1 MSICAPRVLIAAP
14 ASATGKT
21 TGTCGLMRA
30 LVRRGLKVQ
39 ACKSGP
45 DYIDPMFH
53 AEVVGATSRNL
64 DLFFADAPLV
74 RALLAKGARQADV
87 TVIEGAMGY
96 YDGIAGSAQASA
108 WELAAKTDTPCVLVI
123 DGRGRALSTAA
134 EVTGFVR
141 FRDPSKICGVI
152 VNRVSAGYFPRL
164 KKIIEDE
171 TGVPVLGYLPVL
183 ADCGLESRHLGLVTA
198 SEVEGLRDTLD
209 RIAAVL
215 EDTVDLDALLELA
228 ATAPQLDCPDAMTK
242 ENRPRSDAAVTSE
255 NRPRTAAAMTSENRP
270 RIAVARDEAFCFYYR
285 DSLDLLEELGAQL
298 GEFSPLVDSGL
309 PEGTSGLY
317 LGGGYPE
324 LHASGLSA
332 NESMRA
338 SVKAAIA
345 AGLPTVAEC
354 GGFMYLHEWLED
366 DKGVRHPMVGT
377 IAGTSFKTDRL
388 GRFGYVTLTA
398 HGDSLLACAGAQLPA
413 HEFHYWDSENCG
425 DDFTAAKP
433 LSTRKWEC
441 VHATPTLFA
450 GYPHLYLASC
460 PDAAARFVDAAAAC
474 CRGGA
479 L

>member
-1 MSICAPRVLIAAP
+1 
-14 ASATGKT
+14 
-21 TGTCGLMRA
+21 
-30 LVRRGLKVQ
+30 
-39 ACKSGP
+39 
-45 DYIDPMFH
+45 
-53 AEVVGATSRNL
+53 
-64 DLFFADAPLV
+64 
-74 RALLAKGARQADV
+74 
-87 TVIEGAMGY
+87 
-96 YDGIAGSAQASA
+96 
-108 WELAAKTDTPCVLVI
+108 
-123 DGRGRALSTAA
+123 
-134 EVTGFVR
+134 
-141 FRDPSKICGVI
+141 
-152 VNRVSAGYFPRL
+152 
-164 KKIIEDE
+164 
-171 TGVPVLGYLPVL
+171 
-183 ADCGLESRHLGLVTA
+183 
-198 SEVEGLRDTLD
+198 
-209 RIAAVL
+209 
-215 EDTVDLDALLELA
+215 
-228 ATAPQLDCPDAMTK
+228 
-242 ENRPRSDAAVTSE
+242 
-255 NRPRTAAAMTSENRP
+255 
-270 RIAVARDEAFCFYYR
+270 
-285 DSLDLLEELGAQL
+285 
-298 GEFSPLVDSGL
+298 
-309 PEGTSGLY
+309 
-317 LGGGYPE
+317 
-324 LHASGLSA
+324 
-332 NESMRA
+332 MRA

>member
-21 TGTCGLMRA
+21 TVACGLMRA

-87 TVIEGAMGY
+87 AVIEGAMGY

-123 DGRGRALSTAA
+123 DGRGRALSAAA
-134 EVTGFVR
+134 EVSGFVR

-198 SEVEGLRDTLD
+198 SEVEGLRGHDQGFTLREHKRRKVEGRVHD
-209 RIAAVL
+209 GAIAFRFRHKL
-215 EDTVDLDALLELA
+215 
-228 ATAPQLDCPDAMTK
+228 
-242 ENRPRSDAAVTSE
+242 AVTPGHGGLE
-255 NRPRTAAAMTSENRP
+255 RDQPCRFPDGFGPHELDGRFFFAGRRTSHFQQSRKFGG
-270 RIAVARDEAFCFYYR
+270 IAVTRPGGRVCRNMD
-285 DSLDLLEELGAQL
+285 GK
-298 GEFSPLVDSGL
+298 VL
-309 PEGTSGLY
+309 PGTVFPVRGVIGSEG
-317 LGGGYPE
+317 
-324 LHASGLSA
+324 
-332 NESMRA
+332 
-338 SVKAAIA
+338 
-345 AGLPTVAEC
+345 
-354 GGFMYLHEWLED
+354 
-366 DKGVRHPMVGT
+366 
-377 IAGTSFKTDRL
+377 SF
-388 GRFGYVTLTA
+388 FGYTIGRLRRI
-398 HGDSLLACAGAQLPA
+398 GYFRRYGRGS
-413 HEFHYWDSENCG
+413 
-425 DDFTAAKP
+425 DDFT
-433 LSTRKWEC
+433 
-441 VHATPTLFA
+441 LFS
-450 GYPHLYLASC
+450 GASC
-460 PDAAARFVDAAAAC
+460 KADSEGQRKQQGEESAVVRHTFPVFFDIRANAW
-474 CRGGA
+474 
-479 L
+479 

>member
-21 TGTCGLMRA
+21 TVACGLMRA

-123 DGRGRALSTAA
+123 DGRGRALSAAA

-255 NRPRTAAAMTSENRP
+255 NRPL
-270 RIAVARDEAFCFYYR
+270 IAVARDEAFCFYYR

-298 GEFSPLVDSGL
+298 VEFSPLVDSGL

-441 VHATPTLFA
+441 VHAAPTLFA

>member
-21 TGTCGLMRA
+21 TVACGLMRA

-123 DGRGRALSTAA
+123 DGRGRALSAAA

-255 NRPRTAAAMTSENRP
+255 NRPL
-270 RIAVARDEAFCFYYR
+270 IAVARDEAFCFYYR

-298 GEFSPLVDSGL
+298 VEFSPLVDSGL